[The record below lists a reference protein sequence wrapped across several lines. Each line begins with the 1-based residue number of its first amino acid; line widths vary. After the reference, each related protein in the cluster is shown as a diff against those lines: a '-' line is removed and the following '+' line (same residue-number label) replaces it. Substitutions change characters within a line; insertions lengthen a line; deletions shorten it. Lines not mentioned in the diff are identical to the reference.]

1 MKEGLIIN
9 RQKKTAAKIVA
20 GARSSQKIT
29 TPALLAN
36 LFDDLMILKGDRVGG
51 EDPAIIGGIAL
62 FNNQPVTVIATNKGT
77 TLEERMACHFG
88 CPEPAGYRKALR
100 LMKEAEKFKRPI
112 ITLVNT
118 AGAYPGAHAEAT
130 GQGMAIANNL
140 YEISTLK
147 TPMISVIFGEG
158 GSGGALA
165 LACGDQVWMTT
176 ESMYSIL
183 SPEGFA
189 SILWKDS
196 QRADEAAAIMQ
207 LTPQSLQEAG
217 VIEGIIQEEPDEHLF
232 CQNITT
238 VLTEQLKQLQQLPV
252 ETLLANR
259 QARFRQF

>member
-1 MKEGLIIN
+1 MKEVIAIK
-9 RQKKTAAKIVA
+9 RQLQTAAKVVA
-20 GARSSQKIT
+20 SARSSQKIT
-29 TPALLAN
+29 TPALIGQ
-36 LFDDLMILKGDRVGG
+36 LFTDFVPLNGDRVGG
-51 EDPAIIGGIAL
+51 EDPAIIGGLAL
-62 FNNQPVTVIATNKGT
+62 FNGQPVTVIATNKGT

-100 LMKEAEKFKRPI
+100 LMKAAEKFHRPI

-118 AGAYPGAHAEAT
+118 AGAYPGAHAEIT

-140 YEISTLK
+140 YEMSTLK
-147 TPMISVIFGEG
+147 TPIISVIFGEG

-176 ESMYSIL
+176 ASMYAIL

-189 SILWKDS
+189 TILWKDS

-207 LTPQSLQEAG
+207 LTPDALQAAG
-217 VIEGIIQEEPDEHLF
+217 VIDGIVDEPDEQSVF
-232 CQNITT
+232 CQNMTRM
-238 VLTEQLKQLQQLPV
+238 LSEQLSQLQQLPV
-252 ETLLANR
+252 TSLLAKR

>member
-1 MKEGLIIN
+1 MEEVIPIK
-9 RQKKTAAKIVA
+9 RQQQTAAKIVA
-20 GARSSQKIT
+20 SARSSQKIT
-29 TPALLAN
+29 TQTLLAQ
-36 LFDDLMILKGDRVGG
+36 LFEDFVPLNGDRVGG
-51 EDPAIIGGIAL
+51 EDPAIVGGIAL
-62 FNNQPVTVIATNKGT
+62 FNGQPVTVIATNKGT

-100 LMKEAEKFKRPI
+100 LMKAAEKFNRPV

-118 AGAYPGAHAEAT
+118 AGAYPAAHAEIT

-140 YEISTLK
+140 YEMSTLK
-147 TPMISVIFGEG
+147 TPIISVIFGEG

-176 ESMYSIL
+176 DSMYSIL

-189 SILWKDS
+189 AILWKDS

-207 LTPQSLQEAG
+207 LTPDALQAAG
-217 VIEGIIQEEPDEHLF
+217 VIDGIVDEPEDESIF
-232 CQNITT
+232 CQNIASM
-238 VLTEQLKQLQQLPV
+238 LTEQLTQLQQLPV
-252 ETLLANR
+252 THLLAQR